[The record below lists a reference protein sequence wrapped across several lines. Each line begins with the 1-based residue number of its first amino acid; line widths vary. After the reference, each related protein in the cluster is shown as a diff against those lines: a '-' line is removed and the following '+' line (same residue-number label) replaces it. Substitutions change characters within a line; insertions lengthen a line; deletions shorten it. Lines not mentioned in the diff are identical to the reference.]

1 MIHINDKSCY
11 ESSLTSP
18 ISIQSVKTTVD
29 KHIMMVSS
37 LKQALQ
43 SSVVSGKSLTQRIFE
58 LQEFI
63 GVTQSPWF
71 TDKEGRRSDMHTAN
85 KLYIRRLRE
94 AI

>member
-18 ISIQSVKTTVD
+18 ISKESVKTTVD

-37 LKQALQ
+37 LKASTSKL
-43 SSVVSGKSLTQRIFE
+43 SSIWKSLTQRILG

-63 GVTQSPWF
+63 GVTQSSWF
-71 TDKEGRRSDMHTAN
+71 TDKEGRQSDMHTAN
-85 KLYIRRLRE
+85 KLYIK
-94 AI
+94 A

>member
-43 SSVVSGKSLTQRIFE
+43 SSVVSGKSTQRIFE

-71 TDKEGRRSDMHTAN
+71 T
-85 KLYIRRLRE
+85 
-94 AI
+94 

>member
-29 KHIMMVSS
+29 KHMMVSS